1 MTDPVGYG
9 LALHTSSPDFGLALG
24 SVTAPGIVH
33 IRQQVW
39 PLGRDLSTQLH
50 DLLQAFLVPQRW
62 AEVRFLAVAIGP
74 GSFTGTRL
82 GVVTARTLA
91 QQLGIPLFGI
101 SSLGAIAHHHAMLQP
116 QAEALDMAIALPA
129 QRGQL
134 HTALYTWQNGLLT
147 AKLADQVRSPD
158 EWAQTLT
165 AYPHPYT
172 ALQVDGGFGHTT
184 ADLLHLAFAQW
195 QQKSPGDWQT
205 VVPYYGQHPVQ
216 I

>member
-1 MTDPVGYG
+1 MTDLDGYG

-24 SVTAPGIVH
+24 SATAHGIVH

-50 DLLQAFLVPQRW
+50 DLLQAFLPPQRW
-62 AEVRFLAVAIGP
+62 ADVRFLAVAIGP

-101 SSLGAIAHHHAMLQP
+101 SSLGAIAHHHYAFHP
-116 QAEALDMAIALPA
+116 QADALDVAIAMPA

-134 HTALYTWQNGLLT
+134 HTALYTRQNGILT
-147 AKLADQVRSPD
+147 VTLADQVRSPD

-165 AYPHPYT
+165 AHPHSST
-172 ALQVDGGFGHTT
+172 ALQVEGGFGHTT
-184 ADLLHLAFAQW
+184 ADLLHLGFAQW
-195 QQKSPGDWQT
+195 QQKKPGDWQS